1 MAAKRPRFSITVSE
15 ELNAVLLELS
25 ALTGGA
31 RASLAA
37 EFLEE
42 CLPAIS
48 QVLDAVRLAK
58 TDSMAALEIVND
70 ALLNVQSEAV
80 QMSKDIS
87 ETRRKVRGSTGT
99 YKHNV
104 K

>member
-1 MAAKRPRFSITVSE
+1 MAVKRPRFSITVSE

-25 ALTGGA
+25 DITGGA
-31 RASLAA
+31 RASLAS

-48 QVLDAVRLAK
+48 QILDAVRLAK
-58 TDSMAALEIVND
+58 TDSLAALDIVNE

-80 QMSKDIS
+80 QMSREIN

-99 YKHNV
+99 YKH
-104 K
+104 KSK